1 MANFQ
6 QQLQRSNQIIPDIV
20 SNMLFD
26 YIRSISK
33 ELIDL
38 NREQIKKDSQD
49 IYGNAIGFYSAAT
62 DFITQGKKGE
72 GEPFTGDDTG
82 SFLKSFYMTVYDNVF
97 YFGATDPKTDDI
109 LSSPNWLSQDLFGLT
124 ESNLNEVIENKFKPF
139 LITYY
144 RKSLAL

>member
-1 MANFQ
+1 MANFK
-6 QQLQRSNQIIPDIV
+6 QQLERSKQITPDIV

-33 ELIDL
+33 ELVDL
-38 NREQIKKDSQD
+38 NRQQIKKDSSD

-62 DFITQGKKGE
+62 DFITRGKKGE

-82 SFLKSFYMTVYDNVF
+82 AFLKSFYMTVYDNIF

-124 ESNLNEVIENKFKPF
+124 DKNLNEVIETKFKPF
-139 LITYY
+139 LINYY